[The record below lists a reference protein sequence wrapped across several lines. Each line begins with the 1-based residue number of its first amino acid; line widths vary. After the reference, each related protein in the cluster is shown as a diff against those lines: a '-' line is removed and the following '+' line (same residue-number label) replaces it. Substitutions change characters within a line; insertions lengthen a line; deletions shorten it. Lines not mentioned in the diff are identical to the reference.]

1 MPKEDRNPDAI
12 LGAVKK
18 IDIVSELL
26 DEKNKNNLK
35 MIVEGKVSGGKQIGP
50 YARLSYGRLYPLM
63 AKMEQNGLIA
73 AESKAPG
80 GQKGDR
86 QMRVYTITDAGRI
99 RFHHLMS
106 DTTSSPGDY
115 QKLFTYKT
123 CYFAFITPV
132 ERLRLID
139 HYINYCQAH
148 VFHQQTEAEDLVR
161 QVAEVEELAREA
173 PQLAHGFPRLD
184 SHSVE
189 AAVNVMQ
196 HSIDQWQLELD
207 WATRLREKEVAL
219 SCRRVGAE
227 AINSNDE

>member
-1 MPKEDRNPDAI
+1 MMVAGKEVELYEFII
-12 LGAVKK
+12 LAQLMYGPAHGYLIAK
-18 IDIVSELL
+18 IIND
-26 DEKNKNNLK
+26 
-35 MIVEGKVSGGKQIGP
+35 MIGP

-184 SHSVE
+184 ANSVE
-189 AAVNVMQ
+189 YIVSTMQ
-196 HSIDQWQLELD
+196 HTIDQWQLELD
-207 WATRLREKEVAL
+207 WAKRLREREVANAI
-219 SCRRVGAE
+219 RTGAE
-227 AINSNDE
+227 VASQQ

>member
-1 MPKEDRNPDAI
+1 
-12 LGAVKK
+12 
-18 IDIVSELL
+18 
-26 DEKNKNNLK
+26 
-35 MIVEGKVSGGKQIGP
+35 
-50 YARLSYGRLYPLM
+50 
-63 AKMEQNGLIA
+63 
-73 AESKAPG
+73 
-80 GQKGDR
+80 
-86 QMRVYTITDAGRI
+86 MRVYTITDAGRI

-184 SHSVE
+184 ANSVE
-189 AAVNVMQ
+189 YIVSTMQ
-196 HSIDQWQLELD
+196 HTIDQWQLELD
-207 WATRLREKEVAL
+207 WAKRLREREVANAI
-219 SCRRVGAE
+219 RTGAE
-227 AINSNDE
+227 VASQQ